1 MAAPVHRMFNQ
12 RPPMIVP
19 WRRVRDAIADWWP
32 DGAAGK
38 VLLAMLALGVVM
50 RVVMLASLWPVGTNL
65 DDGYQLYA
73 SNPFEDRQHP
83 AGYAVIV
90 AVLGEIVRSPVL
102 PVAVQHLAGLT
113 SGLLMFAA
121 TRRVSGSQWA
131 GLLPAA
137 VVLIN
142 VDVVYLE
149 QTIMS
154 ETWAVLSISV
164 GLYAAVRAAEAEAG
178 SYWWGLACGAALA
191 LGVTIRSATLL
202 LIPVV
207 VLVVA
212 FRRPHPLRRWRQSLS
227 PALAVAAAAALVL
240 VAYASGSAANGQ
252 GFRIS
257 PSPGWYLYGRVAQF
271 ADCSQFTPP
280 PGTEALCDSRPP
292 DERPGAST
300 YLFASDSVVQREFG
314 PFGEND
320 EPVGEWASRA
330 LRAQPE
336 DFVSLAWEYL
346 RAYYVPSSARPALG
360 SGLDPQVDPR
370 SEGFFMPVVED
381 NLMAYYGDFTP
392 HRSEAGL
399 DLLRSFQHLAR
410 FGGTAL
416 SIATVLVLLGL
427 IVGDRRSRLGVAMF
441 GIGGL
446 ALIAAPVLTGAY
458 IGRYTV
464 PMAAPMMAAAAIAL
478 VALWRRWA
486 ARSSKPGA
494 DPDAVER
501 APHASRSDRIKS
513 T

>member
-1 MAAPVHRMFNQ
+1 MDRTLNSTRSA
-12 RPPMIVP
+12 
-19 WRRVRDAIADWWP
+19 RRRARDAIADWWP
-32 DGAAGK
+32 DGTAGK

-50 RVVMLASLWPVGTNL
+50 RLLMLASLWPSGTNL

-83 AGYAVIV
+83 AGYGLIV
-90 AVLGEIVRSPVL
+90 AVLGDIVRSPVL
-102 PVAVQHLAGLT
+102 PVAVQHMAGLT

-154 ETWAVLSISV
+154 ETWAVLSVSV
-164 GLYAAVRAAEAEAG
+164 GLYAAVRAAEAEPR
-178 SYWWGLACGAALA
+178 SIWWALACGATLA

-207 VLVVA
+207 VLALA
-212 FRRPHPLRRWRQSLS
+212 FWRPHPLRRWRQSLS

-240 VAYASGSAANGQ
+240 IAYASANAAFGPRF
-252 GFRIS
+252 GIS
-257 PSPGWYLYGRVAQF
+257 PAPGWYLYGRVAQF

-280 PGTEALCDSRPP
+280 PRTEVLCDSRPP
-292 DERPGAST
+292 DERPGAFT
-300 YLFASDSVVQREFG
+300 YLFAPDSVVQRAFG
-314 PFGEND
+314 PFGDND
-320 EPVGEWASRA
+320 ELVGDWATRA
-330 LRAQPE
+330 LRAQPRA
-336 DFVSLAWEYL
+336 FLSLAWQYL
-346 RAYYVPSSARPALG
+346 RAYWVPSSPRPALG
-360 SGLDPQVDPR
+360 SGLDPQLDPR
-370 SEGFFMPVVED
+370 ATGFFMPVVED

-392 HRSEAGL
+392 HRFEPGL
-399 DLLRSFQHLAR
+399 DVLRPFQYLTR

-427 IVGDRRSRLGVAMF
+427 IFGDRRTRLGVVMF

-446 ALIAAPVLTGAY
+446 ALIVAPVLTGAY
-458 IGRYTV
+458 VGRYTV

-486 ARSSKPGA
+486 ARSPESEPNPEVVQHPGQRTVG
-494 DPDAVER
+494 VE
-501 APHASRSDRIKS
+501 
-513 T
+513 

>member
-1 MAAPVHRMFNQ
+1 MERTLDIAPTR
-12 RPPMIVP
+12 
-19 WRRVRDAIADWWP
+19 WRRARSAVADWWP

-73 SNPFEDRQHP
+73 SNPFDDRQHP
-83 AGYAVIV
+83 AGYALIV
-90 AVLGEIVRSPVL
+90 AVLGDIVRSPLL

-137 VVLIN
+137 IVLIN
-142 VDVVYLE
+142 VDLVYLE

-164 GLYAAVRAAEAEAG
+164 GLYAAVRAAEAE
-178 SYWWGLACGAALA
+178 SIWWALACGAALA

-207 VLVVA
+207 ALALA
-212 FRRPHPLRRWRQSLS
+212 FWRPHPLRRWRQSLT

-240 VAYASGSAANGQ
+240 VAYASANAAFGPRF
-252 GFRIS
+252 GIS
-257 PSPGWYLYGRVAQF
+257 PAPGWYLYGRVAQF

-280 PGTEALCDSRPP
+280 PGTEVLCDVRPP
-292 DERPGAST
+292 DERPGAHT
-300 YLFASDSVVQREFG
+300 LLFDPESAVQRSFG
-314 PFGEND
+314 PFGNHD
-320 EPVGEWASRA
+320 ELVGNWASRA

-346 RAYYVPSSARPALG
+346 RAYWVPSSPRPALG
-360 SGLDPQVDPR
+360 LGLDPQLDPR
-370 SEGFFMPVVED
+370 AEGVLMPVVEG
-381 NLMAYYGDFTP
+381 NLMAYYGAFTP
-392 HRSEAGL
+392 HRFEPGL
-399 DLLRSFQHLAR
+399 DFLRAFQHLTR

-416 SIATVLVLLGL
+416 SIATVLVLLGV
-427 IVGDRRSRLGVAMF
+427 IFGDRRSRLGVAMF

-446 ALIAAPVLTGAY
+446 ALIVAPVLTGAY
-458 IGRYTV
+458 VGRYTV

-486 ARSSKPGA
+486 PRSAEPERNPEVIEHLGQR
-494 DPDAVER
+494 PVPVE
-501 APHASRSDRIKS
+501 
-513 T
+513 

>member
-1 MAAPVHRMFNQ
+1 MPAPVERMLDIA
-12 RPPMIVP
+12 RAR
-19 WRRVRDAIADWWP
+19 WRRAAHAVADWWP

-38 VLLAMLALGVVM
+38 VLLAILALGVVM
-50 RVVMLASLWPVGTNL
+50 RVVMLASLWPVATNL

-83 AGYAVIV
+83 AGYALIV
-90 AVLGEIVRSPVL
+90 AVLGDIVRSPVL
-102 PVAVQHLAGLT
+102 PVVVQHLAGLT
-113 SGLLMFAA
+113 SGLLMFGA

-137 VVLIN
+137 IVLIN

-164 GLYAAVRAAEAEAG
+164 GLYAAVRATEAVAG
-178 SYWWGLACGAALA
+178 SKWWGLACGSALA
-191 LGVTIRSATLL
+191 LGVTVRSATLL

-207 VLVVA
+207 VLVLA
-212 FRRPHPLRRWRQSLS
+212 FWRPHPLRRWRQSLA
-227 PALAVAAAAALVL
+227 PALAVAAAAAIVL
-240 VAYASGSAANGQ
+240 VAYASASAANGERF
-252 GFRIS
+252 GIS
-257 PSPGWYLYGRVAQF
+257 PAPGWYLYGRVAQF

-280 PGTEALCDSRPP
+280 PGTEVLCDSRPP

-300 YLFASDSVVQREFG
+300 YLFAPDAVVQREFG
-314 PFGEND
+314 PFGDND
-320 EPVGEWASRA
+320 DLVGDWASRA

-336 DFVSLAWEYL
+336 DFVSLAWEYVG
-346 RAYYVPSSARPALG
+346 AYWVPSSPRSTLG
-360 SGLDPQVDPR
+360 SGLDPQLDPR
-370 SEGFFMPVVED
+370 ARGFFMPVVED
-381 NLMAYYGDFTP
+381 NLMAYYGDFDP
-392 HRSEAGL
+392 QRFEAGL
-399 DLLRSFQHLAR
+399 DLLRSVQQLTR

-446 ALIAAPVLTGAY
+446 ALLVAPILTGAY
-458 IGRYTV
+458 VGRYTV

-478 VALWRRWA
+478 VALWRRWSA
-486 ARSSKPGA
+486 RTPGPAHRRSSVPGTA
-494 DPDAVER
+494 RGGLP
-501 APHASRSDRIKS
+501 SG
-513 T
+513 